1 MRRASPCGHA
11 SKSERAPP
19 SGAAADGSPCDAFEA
34 SRAHARPRR
43 TPFVICTAR
52 QPRPGHG
59 HRTVSGES
67 QDGRTTELQAG
78 AGLGTGAAHQ
88 VTRTRPRATRASR
101 NLRAC
106 PLPPAPCPCHCQAV
120 CHGRRLEVIGF
131 ATPAARGRSPPCIEA
146 SDTLGRLVATG
157 PLSQALRQ
165 RTAWSND
172 GRCRD
177 ERRMCRWQLVRASN
191 ARARAL
197 GRVARELREPPMTIW
212 HPL

>member
-11 SKSERAPP
+11 SKSESAPP

-88 VTRTRPRATRASR
+88 VPNKPDQWRLSSPHNGARLHPEASRSRDLLRHSHGRSPSDPCAHREGHLQPRAAAPMACGGLCARAAA
-101 NLRAC
+101 RAAGMEFVTLNE
-106 PLPPAPCPCHCQAV
+106 LPGIISDGIRPD
-120 CHGRRLEVIGF
+120 RKKI
-131 ATPAARGRSPPCIEA
+131 TAARG
-146 SDTLGRLVATG
+146 
-157 PLSQALRQ
+157 
-165 RTAWSND
+165 
-172 GRCRD
+172 
-177 ERRMCRWQLVRASN
+177 
-191 ARARAL
+191 
-197 GRVARELREPPMTIW
+197 
-212 HPL
+212 

>member
-11 SKSERAPP
+11 SKSESAPP

-67 QDGRTTELQAG
+67 QDGRTTKLQAG

-106 PLPPAPCPCHCQAV
+106 PLPPAPCPCHCQRGLSRTSPGGNRF
-120 CHGRRLEVIGF
+120 CHTCSPWPV
-131 ATPAARGRSPPCIEA
+131 TPLYRS
-146 SDTLGRLVATG
+146 
-157 PLSQALRQ
+157 
-165 RTAWSND
+165 
-172 GRCRD
+172 
-177 ERRMCRWQLVRASN
+177 ERY
-191 ARARAL
+191 ARATS
-197 GRVARELREPPMTIW
+197 GHWTIVAGSATAHSMVK
-212 HPL
+212 